1 MPQCPMPHRPM
12 SQSNSMRGAGP
23 SGGRPRPRARI
34 AAFAL
39 AAVVAACLPAGAQPA
54 DQRPPSHHLF
64 LDSGGHRAFVNDI
77 AFSPDGELLVS
88 ASDDKTVRVWDWRAG
103 VTLRTLRH
111 QIGAGNEGKVFAVA
125 VSPDGA
131 TVAAG
136 GYFGPGIGDEP
147 PYGDIRLFDLKTG
160 RIAAVL
166 KGLEQAVLDIAFS
179 PEGDFLAAGGD
190 DGFVQVWRRDEAAQA
205 GWTRHGA
212 LDADA
217 WRIGKLAFALGGKR
231 LAVATADNGLRLYD
245 TADGKEIAMPEAEA
259 LRDSRLSA
267 LAVSPDSA
275 TFATGNDEGHIH
287 LWRAGDGA
295 LAATLP
301 ARGHRIGALAFS
313 ADGTRLVASCGY
325 RCGGDMTVA
334 SFLLAEPAAPPVL
347 YAGHDNTVYA
357 AAAGPEG
364 LVATAGG
371 ERHAIHVWNPAT
383 GEARRTM
390 HGSGAPV
397 TAVGVAADGG
407 VVAWGTQNPCPD
419 EPACPDRA
427 GALEGEFLLPT
438 PDRGFESPAPFGDSG
453 AAFRRAVIADG
464 EWALAFAEGGDNR
477 LPNAVLEILRGGTVV
492 HRIENDATN
501 GYLHGAYTLLSDG
514 KHLVTGGS
522 DGTLIAYDRE
532 SGDFAGEFT
541 GGHSGEVTAVAEA
554 PEARLLVTGGA
565 DQTVRLWNLE
575 TRALVASLFVS
586 GDDWIVWTPQGYFY
600 SSPNGDSLVGWHIN
614 QGQDREGRYIRAR
627 QIRQHLNSPEIVRRA
642 ILTGDAANAAREL
655 RGTDRQLEQLLQR
668 KPPEFE
674 VRVVETDPPPAD
686 GYVAVE
692 IVGAEEAGADVA
704 TFSVLANDRR
714 IEEFTPRAAGD
725 GRVVIEVP
733 VGEGENEILI
743 SGVNEFGYIT
753 ERGVR
758 ALARKPANEKPK
770 GKLYVVAVGINE
782 YPHLPADCGGRSCDL
797 GFPVADAS
805 EFLRTVA
812 ERTAPLHAEMEALL
826 LVNREALEEDGARAG
841 EIVRL
846 VGDERIIEPEARSV
860 RDEIIDFLDLPGPE
874 DTTIV
879 FIAGHGI
886 NIDEDY
892 YVVPTDA
899 RKQDGDRWRRSSLVA
914 WSDIHEA
921 IERAKGRRVML
932 LDTCHAAGAFNPKLE
947 KEAADARIVVLA
959 ATAANNTAAELA
971 DLGHGAFTW
980 SVLEG
985 MRGGANTGGDG
996 VRILGLSDYVDREV
1010 RRLTAERQQ
1019 PFYHLPRTENFLV
1032 ARP

>member
-1 MPQCPMPHRPM
+1 M
-12 SQSNSMRGAGP
+12 SQSSPLRGTGAACV
-23 SGGRPRPRARI
+23 RPRFLASL
-34 AAFAL
+34 AALAL
-39 AAVVAACLPAGAQPA
+39 AAAAAVLPAGAQQPA
-54 DQRPPSHHLF
+54 DPPPSHHLY
-64 LDSGGHRAFVNDI
+64 LNSGGHRAFVNDI

-88 ASDDKTVRVWDWRAG
+88 ASDDKTLRVWDWRAG
-103 VTLRTLRH
+103 VTLRILRH

-125 VSPDGA
+125 VSPDGR

-136 GYFGPGIGDEP
+136 GYFGPGIGDAP
-147 PYGDIRLFDLKTG
+147 PYGDVRLFDIKSG
-160 RIAAVL
+160 RITAVL
-166 KGLEQAVLDIAFS
+166 GGLEQVVLDIAFS
-179 PEGDFLAAGGD
+179 PDGSLLAAGGD
-190 DGFVQVWRRDEAAQA
+190 DGFVQVWRRDDAAQG
-205 GWTRHGA
+205 GWTPQDT
-212 LDADA
+212 LDADS
-217 WRIGKLAFALGGKR
+217 WRIGELGFALGGR
-231 LAVATADNGLRLYD
+231 RIAVATADNGPRLFD
-245 TADGKEIAMPEAEA
+245 VAGGSEIAMPEADA
-259 LRDSRLSA
+259 LRDSRLTA
-267 LAVSPDSA
+267 LAVSPDGA
-275 TFATGNDEGHIH
+275 TFATGDDEGRIH
-287 LWRAGDGA
+287 LWRAEDGT

-313 ADGTRLVASCGY
+313 GDGTRLVASCGY
-325 RCGGDMTVA
+325 RCAGDTAVA
-334 SFLLAEPAAPPVL
+334 AFSLADPVAPPVL
-347 YAGHDNTVYA
+347 YRGHDNTVYA

-371 ERHAIHVWNPAT
+371 QRHEIHVWNPET
-383 GEARRTM
+383 GEARRAM
-390 HGSGAPV
+390 RGSGAPV
-397 TAVGVAADGG
+397 TAVGVSADGG
-407 VVAWGTQNPCPD
+407 VIAWGTQNPCP
-419 EPACPDRA
+419 EEAACPDRM
-427 GALEGEFLLPT
+427 GTLEGEFLLPT
-438 PDRGFESPAPFGDSG
+438 PDRGFESPAPIGTG
-453 AAFRRAVIADG
+453 GETFRRAETAGG
-464 EWALAFAEGGDNR
+464 EWSLAFAEGGENG
-477 LPNAVLEILRGGTVV
+477 LPNAVLEILRGGEIV

-501 GYLHGAYTLLSDG
+501 GYLHAAYTLLSDG
-514 KHLVTGGS
+514 KQVVTGGS
-522 DGTLIAYDRE
+522 DGTLVAYELE
-532 SGDFAGEFT
+532 SGDFAGEFLD
-541 GGHSGEVTAVAEA
+541 GHSDEVMAIAEA
-554 PEARLLVTGGA
+554 PQARLLVTGGA
-565 DQTVRLWNLE
+565 DQTIRLWNLD
-575 TRALVASLFVS
+575 TRALVASLFVF
-586 GDDWIVWTPQGYFY
+586 GDEWIIWTPQGYFY

-614 QGQDREGRYIRAR
+614 QGQDREARYIWAR

-642 ILTGDAANAAREL
+642 IITGDAPGAAREL

-668 KPPEFE
+668 RPPEFE
-674 VRVVETDPPPAD
+674 ARVIETDPPARD
-686 GYVAVE
+686 GYVSVE
-692 IVGAEEAGADVA
+692 IVGADEAGADVA
-704 TFSVLANDRR
+704 SFSVVANDRR

-758 ALARKPANEKPK
+758 ALAKKPAAEKPK
-770 GKLYVVAVGINE
+770 GKLYVVAVGINA
-782 YPHLPADCGGRSCDL
+782 YPHLPTDCGGRSCDL
-797 GFPVADAS
+797 SFPVADAS
-805 EFLRTVA
+805 EFLRVVA
-812 ERTAPLHAEMEALL
+812 ERTAPLHAGMEALL

-841 EIVRL
+841 EIARL
-846 VGDERIIEPEARSV
+846 VGDERIVEPEARTV

-959 ATAANNTAAELA
+959 ATAANNTAAELR

-1010 RRLTAERQQ
+1010 RRLTGERQQ